1 MFDSVLV
8 WFRRD
13 LRDYD
18 HAALSAALRRARS
31 VFCAFVFDRDIL
43 DALPNAHDRR
53 VEFIHSSLAELDLAF
68 QRRGGGLIVRHA
80 RAVDAIPQLARELGV
95 DAVFAN
101 RDYEPQAK
109 ARDARVSAE
118 LERHGIG
125 FECFKDQVILD
136 GPEVLSLAGNPFTVF
151 TPYKRAWLKRLSD
164 DDLAPHLSEH
174 GTLAKPAGLNA
185 LPSLRELGF
194 QPTNL
199 GSLGI
204 TPGMRGAR
212 GLADDF
218 LKRIAHYAERRDYP
232 AIKGVSYLS
241 VHLRFG
247 TISIRELV
255 AQALTR
261 GAAQSDNGAATWLS
275 ELVWRE
281 FYFMILDHFPHV
293 VERSFKP
300 EHDAIEWEQ
309 GALADAQFAAW
320 CNGETGYPLV
330 DAAMRQL
337 NRRGYM
343 HNRLRM
349 VVASFLTK
357 DLGIDWRRGDAYFA
371 QHLNDFDLSANNGGW
386 QWAASSGCDAQ
397 PYFRIFNPITQSERF
412 DPDGRFIRRY
422 LPELA
427 NAPDR
432 YIHAPWMMDASLQSA
447 CGVIVG
453 RDTPPPIVEHDAA
466 RRATLA
472 RYAVVKRAV
481 AS

>member
-1 MFDSVLV
+1 MLDSVLV

-18 HAALSAALRRARS
+18 HAALGEALRRARS
-31 VFCAFVFDRDIL
+31 VYCAFVFDRDIL
-43 DALPNAHDRR
+43 DALPSRHDRR
-53 VEFIHSSLAELDLAF
+53 VEFIHGTLAELDSAL
-68 QRRGGGLIVRHA
+68 QQRGGSLIVRHA
-80 RAVDAIPQLARELGV
+80 SAAEAIPRLARELGV

-109 ARDARVSAE
+109 ARDTRVAAE
-118 LERHGIG
+118 LESNGIG
-125 FECFKDQVILD
+125 FESFKDQVIFD
-136 GPEVLSLAGNPFTVF
+136 GPEVLTLAGKPFTVF

-164 DDLAPHLSEH
+164 DDLTPHFTER
-174 GTLAKPAGLNA
+174 GTLAKPTTLTEF
-185 LPSLRELGF
+185 PSLSELGF

-212 GLADDF
+212 DLGDDF
-218 LKRIAHYAERRDYP
+218 ARRIAHYAERRDYP

-255 AQALTR
+255 AQALAR
-261 GAAQSDNGAATWLS
+261 GATQGDNGAATWLS
-275 ELVWRE
+275 ELIWRE
-281 FYFMILDHFPHV
+281 FYFMILDYFPHV

-300 EHDAIEWEQ
+300 EYDAIVWEQ
-309 GALADAQFAAW
+309 GEQAEARFAAW
-320 CNGETGYPLV
+320 CSAQTGFPLV

-337 NRRGYM
+337 NSSGYM
-343 HNRLRM
+343 HNRLRL
-349 VVASFLTK
+349 VVASFLTM
-357 DLGIDWRRGDAYFA
+357 DLGIDWRRGEAYFA
-371 QHLNDFDLSANNGGW
+371 QHLNDFDLAANSGGW

-397 PYFRIFNPITQSERF
+397 PYFRIFNPVKQSERF

-427 NAPDR
+427 KVPDR
-432 YIHAPWMMDASLQSA
+432 HIHAPWLMDAGQQSA

-453 RDTPPPIVEHDAA
+453 RDTPSPIVEHDAA

-472 RYAVVKRAV
+472 RYAVVKRAA